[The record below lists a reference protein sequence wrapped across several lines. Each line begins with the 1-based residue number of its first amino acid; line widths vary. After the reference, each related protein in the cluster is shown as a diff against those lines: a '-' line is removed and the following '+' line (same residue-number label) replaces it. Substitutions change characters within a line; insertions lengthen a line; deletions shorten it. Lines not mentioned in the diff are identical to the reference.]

1 MFLSVHFRM
10 PTDCARIVI
19 MWVQNINKAMNIYK
33 ILLVGLGGS
42 LGSMLRYVSA
52 KTIDAKVNSI
62 FPYGTLTVNIV
73 GSFIIGVVY
82 ALTIRKAGSDNWS
95 VLLGAAFCVGFTTFS
110 AFALENMNLIN
121 QKMFSTSVLYIAAS
135 ILLGL
140 LAVAGGTMVGNRL

>member
-1 MFLSVHFRM
+1 
-10 PTDCARIVI
+10 
-19 MWVQNINKAMNIYK
+19 MNIYK

-42 LGSMLRYVSA
+42 LGSILRYVSA

-62 FPYGTLTVNIV
+62 FPYGTLTVNLV

-82 ALTIRKAGSDNWS
+82 ALAIRKTGSDNWS
-95 VLLGAAFCVGFTTFS
+95 VLLGAGFCGGFTTFS
-110 AFALENMNLIN
+110 AFAVENLNLIN
-121 QKMFSTSVLYIAAS
+121 QKMFSTSILYIAVS